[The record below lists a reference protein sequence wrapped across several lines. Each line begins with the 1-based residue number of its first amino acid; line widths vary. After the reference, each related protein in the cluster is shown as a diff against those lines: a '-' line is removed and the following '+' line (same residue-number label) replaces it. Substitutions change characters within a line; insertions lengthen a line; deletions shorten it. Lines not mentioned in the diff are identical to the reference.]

1 MSQQTVVLATD
12 TFAPDHNGTASFTK
26 RLAVGLQ
33 LQGIEVHVIAPATSR
48 LYGTFREKHDGVPI
62 IVHRLKS
69 SRIPLQPS
77 QRFVSPVGLTSKVKG
92 LLEAISPDLVHIQS
106 HINIGHHAAL
116 AAKELGLKLIATNH
130 VDAKSLIENAL
141 VLPAFVKNFLSK
153 ALIADSGRVMRLCD
167 VVVTPSQVATRL
179 LSASTGLVGVKTIS
193 GGVNPAYYKELSSA
207 NQEDR
212 ILTYVGR
219 LDREKHVFVLLE
231 AMSKLPGD
239 FKLDLNIIG
248 GGAQLSELKTL
259 AVQLKIERR
268 VHFLGELADHEVIE
282 ELGRS
287 SAFVMP
293 STQELLSMATL
304 EAMAAGRPV
313 IAARALALADL
324 VSDGR
329 SGILFQPDSAN
340 DLARAIQNMFTQPEP
355 KFHAMCEAAKEV
367 AAAHSIERTLAE
379 YLDLYFGQAAEQP
392 KNIQPLLGSVRL
404 GRAANG
410 VLERLDGVR
419 GQVLE
424 TFTDARFTILR
435 RTKSARKKISR
446 SLSNAISRIR
456 KDD

>member
-1 MSQQTVVLATD
+1 MTQRTVVLATD

-77 QRFVSPVGLTSKVKG
+77 QRFVSPIGLTSKVKG

-116 AAKELGLKLIATNH
+116 AAKELGLKLVATNH
-130 VDAKSLIENAL
+130 VDAKSFVENAL
-141 VLPAFVKNFLSK
+141 VLPAFAKNFL
-153 ALIADSGRVMRLCD
+153 ARTLIADSGRVMRLCD
-167 VVVTPSQVATRL
+167 VVATPSKVATDL
-179 LSASTGLVGVKTIS
+179 LTKSTGLVGVQTVP
-193 GGVNPAYYKELSSA
+193 GGVNPALYSDLPTAKQA
-207 NQEDR
+207 DR
-212 ILTYVGR
+212 VLTYVGR
-219 LDREKHVFVLLE
+219 LDLEKHVYVLLE
-231 AMSKLPGD
+231 AIAKLPSV
-239 FKLDLNIIG
+239 FKLDVNIIG
-248 GGAQLSELKTL
+248 GGAQLAELKTL
-259 AVQLKIERR
+259 AAELKIERR
-268 VHFLGELADHEVIE
+268 IHFLGELADHEVIE

-293 STQELLSMATL
+293 STQELLSLATL

-313 IAARALALADL
+313 IAARALALAEW
-324 VSDGR
+324 VTDGTA
-329 SGILFQPDSAN
+329 GILFQPDSAN
-340 DLARAIQNMFTQPEP
+340 DLSNAIQTMFTQP
-355 KFHAMCEAAKEV
+355 V
-367 AAAHSIERTLAE
+367 AAFNAMVKVAKQTAATHSIENTLVK
-379 YLDLYFGQAAEQP
+379 YLELYFGQVDEQP
-392 KNIQPLLGSVRL
+392 KNIQPIFGSVRL

-410 VLERLDGVR
+410 VIERLDGVR
-419 GQVLE
+419 GQVVE

-435 RTKSARKKISR
+435 STKSARKKISR
-446 SLSNAISRIR
+446 SLSEAISRIR

>member
-1 MSQQTVVLATD
+1 MTARTVVLATD
-12 TFAPDHNGTASFTK
+12 TFAPDHNGTANFTK

-69 SRIPLQPS
+69 SRIPLQPA
-77 QRFVSPVGLTSKVKG
+77 QRFVSPIALTSKLKG
-92 LLEAISPDLVHIQS
+92 LLKAISPDLVHIQS

-116 AAKELGLKLIATNH
+116 AAKELGLRLVATNH
-130 VDAKSLIENAL
+130 VDAKSFVENAL
-141 VLPAFVKNFLSK
+141 VLPAFAKNFL
-153 ALIADSGRVMRLCD
+153 ARTLIADSGRVMRLCD
-167 VVVTPSQVATRL
+167 VVVTPSRIASEL
-179 LSASTGLVGVKTIS
+179 LTKSTGLAAVQTVS
-193 GGVNPAYYKELSSA
+193 GGVNPAVYTDLPAPKQA
-207 NQEDR
+207 DR
-212 ILTYVGR
+212 VLTYVGR
-219 LDREKHVFVLLE
+219 LDREKHVYVLLE
-231 AMSKLPGD
+231 AMAKLPSD

-248 GGAQLSELKTL
+248 GGAQLAELTTL
-259 AVQLKIERR
+259 AAQLKIERR
-268 VHFLGELADHEVIE
+268 IHFLGELGDHEVVE

-293 STQELLSMATL
+293 STQELLSLATL

-324 VSDGR
+324 VTDGT
-329 SGILFQPDSAN
+329 SGLLFQPDSAN
-340 DLARAIQNMFTQPEP
+340 DLAKTIQVMFTQPEEN
-355 KFHAMCEAAKEV
+355 FQSLAVAAKQT
-367 AAAHSIERTLAE
+367 ALNHSIENALAK
-379 YLDLYFGQAAEQP
+379 YLAFYFGETAEQP
-392 KNIQPLLGSVRL
+392 KNIQPILGSVRL

-410 VLERLDGVR
+410 VIERLDGVR

-435 RTKSARKKISR
+435 STKSARKKISR
-446 SLSNAISRIR
+446 SLADAISRIR

>member
-1 MSQQTVVLATD
+1 MTQRTVVLATD
-12 TFAPDHNGTASFTK
+12 TFAPDHNGTATFTK

-33 LQGIEVHVIAPATSR
+33 LQGVEVHVIAPATSR

-69 SRIPLQPS
+69 SRIPFQPS
-77 QRFVSPVGLTSKVKG
+77 QRFVSPIGLTSKVKG

-116 AAKELGLKLIATNH
+116 AAKELGLKLVATNH
-130 VDAKSLIENAL
+130 VDAKSFIENAL
-141 VLPAFVKNFLSK
+141 VLPSFAKNFLAK
-153 ALIADSGRVMRLCD
+153 TLIADSGRVMRICD
-167 VVVTPSQVATRL
+167 VVATPSRVATEL
-179 LSASTGLVGVKTIS
+179 LTKSTGLAGVQTVS
-193 GGVNPAYYKELSSA
+193 GGVNPALYAGLPLAKL
-207 NQEDR
+207 EDR
-212 ILTYVGR
+212 VLTYVGR
-219 LDREKHVFVLLE
+219 LDREKHVYVLLE
-231 AMSKLPGD
+231 AVAKLPKD
-239 FKLDLNIIG
+239 FKLDVNIIG

-259 AVQLKIERR
+259 AAQLKIEKRI
-268 VHFLGELADHEVIE
+268 HFLGELADHEVVE

-324 VSDGR
+324 VTDGS
-329 SGILFQPDSAN
+329 SGLLFQPDSAN
-340 DLARAIQNMFTQPEP
+340 DLAKSIQSMFSQSQSA
-355 KFHAMCEAAKEV
+355 FVAMAKAAKQT
-367 AAAHSIERTLAE
+367 ALTHSIEITLAK
-379 YLDLYFGQAAEQP
+379 YLELYFGESVEHS

-410 VLERLDGVR
+410 VIERLDGVR

-435 RTKSARKKISR
+435 STSSARKKISR
-446 SLSNAISRIR
+446 SLSEAISRIR

>member
-1 MSQQTVVLATD
+1 MTQRTVVLATD
-12 TFAPDHNGTASFTK
+12 TFAPDHNGTATFTK

-33 LQGIEVHVIAPATSR
+33 LQGLEVHVIAPATSR

-77 QRFVSPVGLTSKVKG
+77 QRFVSPIGLTSKVKG

-116 AAKELGLKLIATNH
+116 AAKELGLKLVATNH
-130 VDAKSLIENAL
+130 VDAKSFIENAL
-141 VLPAFVKNFLSK
+141 VLPTFAKNFLAK
-153 ALIADSGRVMRLCD
+153 ALIADSGRVMRICD
-167 VVVTPSQVATRL
+167 VVATPSQVATEL
-179 LSASTGLVGVKTIS
+179 LTKSTGLAGVQTVS
-193 GGVNPAYYKELSSA
+193 GGVNPALYAELPLA
-207 NQEDR
+207 KLEDR
-212 ILTYVGR
+212 VLTYVGR
-219 LDREKHVFVLLE
+219 LDREKHVYVLLE
-231 AMSKLPGD
+231 AVAKLPKD
-239 FKLDLNIIG
+239 FKLDVNIIG

-259 AVQLKIERR
+259 AAQLKIEKRI
-268 VHFLGELADHEVIE
+268 HFLGELADHEVVE

-324 VSDGR
+324 VTDGS
-329 SGILFQPDSAN
+329 SGLLFQPDSAN
-340 DLARAIQNMFTQPEP
+340 DLAKSIQSMFSQSEAS
-355 KFHAMCEAAKEV
+355 FLAMAKAAKQT
-367 AAAHSIERTLAE
+367 ALKHSIEITLAK
-379 YLDLYFGQAAEQP
+379 YLELYFGETVEHP

-410 VLERLDGVR
+410 VIERLDGVR

-435 RTKSARKKISR
+435 STRSARKKISR
-446 SLSNAISRIR
+446 SLSEAISRIR

>member
-1 MSQQTVVLATD
+1 MTQRTVVLATD
-12 TFAPDHNGTASFTK
+12 TFAPDHNGTATFTK

-33 LQGIEVHVIAPATSR
+33 LQGLEVHVIAPATSR

-69 SRIPLQPS
+69 SRIPFQPS
-77 QRFVSPVGLTSKVKG
+77 QRFVSPIGLTSKVKG

-116 AAKELGLKLIATNH
+116 AAKELGLKLVATNH
-130 VDAKSLIENAL
+130 VDAKSFIENAL
-141 VLPAFVKNFLSK
+141 VLPSFAKNFLAK
-153 ALIADSGRVMRLCD
+153 TLIADSGRVMRICD
-167 VVVTPSQVATRL
+167 VVATPSRVATEL
-179 LSASTGLVGVKTIS
+179 LTKSTGLAGVQTVS
-193 GGVNPAYYKELSSA
+193 GGVNPALYAGLPLAKL
-207 NQEDR
+207 EDR
-212 ILTYVGR
+212 VLTYVGR
-219 LDREKHVFVLLE
+219 LDREKHVYVLLE
-231 AMSKLPGD
+231 AVAKLPKD
-239 FKLDLNIIG
+239 FKLDVNIIG

-259 AVQLKIERR
+259 AAQLKIEKRI
-268 VHFLGELADHEVIE
+268 HFLGELADHEVVE

-324 VSDGR
+324 VTDGS
-329 SGILFQPDSAN
+329 SGLLFQPDSAN
-340 DLARAIQNMFTQPEP
+340 DLAKSIQSMFNQSQSA
-355 KFHAMCEAAKEV
+355 FLAMARAAKQT
-367 AAAHSIERTLAE
+367 ALTHSLEITLAK
-379 YLDLYFGQAAEQP
+379 YLELYFGESVEHS

-410 VLERLDGVR
+410 VIERLDGVR

-435 RTKSARKKISR
+435 STSTARKKISR
-446 SLSNAISRIR
+446 SLSEAISRIR

>member
-1 MSQQTVVLATD
+1 MTQRTVVLATD
-12 TFAPDHNGTASFTK
+12 TFAPDHNGTATFTK

-33 LQGIEVHVIAPATSR
+33 LQGLEVHVIAPATSR

-69 SRIPLQPS
+69 SRIPFQPS
-77 QRFVSPVGLTSKVKG
+77 QRFVSPIGLTSKVKG

-116 AAKELGLKLIATNH
+116 AAKELGLKLVATNH
-130 VDAKSLIENAL
+130 VDAKSFIENAL
-141 VLPAFVKNFLSK
+141 VLPSFAKNFLAK
-153 ALIADSGRVMRLCD
+153 TLIADSGRVMRICD
-167 VVVTPSQVATRL
+167 VVATPSRVATEL
-179 LSASTGLVGVKTIS
+179 LTKSTGLAGVQTVS
-193 GGVNPAYYKELSSA
+193 GGVNPALYAGLPLAKL
-207 NQEDR
+207 EDR
-212 ILTYVGR
+212 VLTYVGR
-219 LDREKHVFVLLE
+219 LDREKHVYVLLE
-231 AMSKLPGD
+231 AVAKLPKD
-239 FKLDLNIIG
+239 FKLDVNIIG

-259 AVQLKIERR
+259 AAQLKIEKRI
-268 VHFLGELADHEVIE
+268 HFLGELADHEVVE

-324 VSDGR
+324 VTDGS
-329 SGILFQPDSAN
+329 SGLLFQPDSAN
-340 DLARAIQNMFTQPEP
+340 DLAKSIQSMFSQSQSA
-355 KFHAMCEAAKEV
+355 FVAMAKAAKQT
-367 AAAHSIERTLAE
+367 ALTHSIEITLAK
-379 YLDLYFGQAAEQP
+379 YLELYFGESVEHS

-410 VLERLDGVR
+410 VIERLDGVR

-435 RTKSARKKISR
+435 STRSARKKISR
-446 SLSNAISRIR
+446 SLSEAISRIR
-456 KDD
+456 KED

>member
-1 MSQQTVVLATD
+1 MTQRTVVLATD
-12 TFAPDHNGTASFTK
+12 TFAPDHNGTANFTK

-69 SRIPLQPS
+69 IRIPLQPS
-77 QRFVSPVGLTSKVKG
+77 QRFVSPIALTSKVKG

-130 VDAKSLIENAL
+130 VDAKSFIENAL
-141 VLPAFVKNFLSK
+141 VLPAFAKNFL
-153 ALIADSGRVMRLCD
+153 ARTLIADSGRVMRLCD
-167 VVVTPSQVATRL
+167 VVATPSRVATDL
-179 LSASTGLVGVKTIS
+179 LAKSTGLAGVQTVS
-193 GGVNPAYYKELSSA
+193 GGVNPALYADLPSPKQA
-207 NQEDR
+207 DR
-212 ILTYVGR
+212 LLTYVGR
-219 LDREKHVFVLLE
+219 LDREKHVYVLLE
-231 AMSKLPGD
+231 AMAKLPSD
-239 FKLDLNIIG
+239 FKLDLNIVG
-248 GGAQLSELKTL
+248 GGSQLSELKTL
-259 AVQLKIERR
+259 AAQLKIERR
-268 VHFLGELADHEVIE
+268 IHFLGELADHEVVE

-313 IAARALALADL
+313 IAAKALALADL
-324 VSDGR
+324 VVDGA
-329 SGILFQPDSAN
+329 SGILFQPDSATA
-340 DLARAIQNMFTQPEP
+340 LAKAIQHMFTQTDEN
-355 KFHAMCEAAKEV
+355 FIAMSIAAKQT
-367 AAAHSIERTLAE
+367 AAAHSIENTLAK
-379 YLDLYFGQAAEQP
+379 YLELYFGETTEQP
-392 KNIQPLLGSVRL
+392 KNIQPILGSVRL

-410 VLERLDGVR
+410 VIERLDGAR

-435 RTKSARKKISR
+435 STQSARKKISR
-446 SLSNAISRIR
+446 SLSEAISRIR

>member
-1 MSQQTVVLATD
+1 MTQRTVVLATD
-12 TFAPDHNGTASFTK
+12 TFAPDHNGTATFTK

-33 LQGIEVHVIAPATSR
+33 LQGLEVHVIAPATSR

-69 SRIPLQPS
+69 SRIPFQPS
-77 QRFVSPVGLTSKVKG
+77 QRFVSPIGLTSKVKG

-116 AAKELGLKLIATNH
+116 AAKELGLKLVATNH
-130 VDAKSLIENAL
+130 VDAKSFIENAL
-141 VLPAFVKNFLSK
+141 ALPSFAKNFLAK
-153 ALIADSGRVMRLCD
+153 TLIADSGRVMRICD
-167 VVVTPSQVATRL
+167 VVATPSRVATEL
-179 LSASTGLVGVKTIS
+179 LTKSTGLAGVQTVS
-193 GGVNPAYYKELSSA
+193 GGVNPALYAGLPLA
-207 NQEDR
+207 TLEDR
-212 ILTYVGR
+212 VLTYVGR
-219 LDREKHVFVLLE
+219 LDREKHVYVLLE
-231 AMSKLPGD
+231 AVAKLPKD
-239 FKLDLNIIG
+239 FKLDVNIIG

-259 AVQLKIERR
+259 AAQLKIEKRI
-268 VHFLGELADHEVIE
+268 HFLGELADHEVVE

-324 VSDGR
+324 VTDGS
-329 SGILFQPDSAN
+329 SGLLFQPDSAN
-340 DLARAIQNMFTQPEP
+340 DLAKSIQSMFSQSQSA
-355 KFHAMCEAAKEV
+355 FVAMAKAAKQT
-367 AAAHSIERTLAE
+367 ALTHSIEITLAK
-379 YLDLYFGQAAEQP
+379 YLELYFGESVEHS

-410 VLERLDGVR
+410 VIERLDGVR

-435 RTKSARKKISR
+435 STRSARKKISR
-446 SLSNAISRIR
+446 SLSEAISRIR

>member
-1 MSQQTVVLATD
+1 MSQRTVVLATD
-12 TFAPDHNGTASFTK
+12 TFSPDHNGTASFTK

-77 QRFVSPVGLTSKVKG
+77 QRFVSPLGLTSKVKG

-116 AAKELGLKLIATNH
+116 AAKELGLKLVATNH
-130 VDAKSLIENAL
+130 VDAKSFVENSL
-141 VLPAFVKNFLSK
+141 VLPTFAKDFLAK
-153 ALIADSGRVMRLCD
+153 RLTTDSGRVMRLCD
-167 VVVTPSQVATRL
+167 VVVAPSRVATDL
-179 LSASTGLVGVKTIS
+179 LTKATGLAGVQTIS
-193 GGVNPAYYKELSSA
+193 GGVNPAIYSELPRA
-207 NQEDR
+207 KQQDR
-212 ILTYVGR
+212 VLTYVGR
-219 LDREKHVFVLLE
+219 LDREKHVYVLLE
-231 AMSKLPGD
+231 AVAKLPND
-239 FKLDLNIIG
+239 FELEVNIIG

-259 AVQLKIERR
+259 AAQLKIERR
-268 VHFLGELADHEVIE
+268 IHFLGELADHEVVE
-282 ELGRS
+282 ELGRC

-304 EAMAAGRPV
+304 EAMAAGRPI
-313 IAARALALADL
+313 IAANALALADL
-324 VSDGR
+324 VTDGT
-329 SGILFQPDSAN
+329 SGLLFQPDSAN
-340 DLARAIQNMFTQPEP
+340 DLAKCIQAMFGLSETSFRAM
-355 KFHAMCEAAKEV
+355 ARDAKLTAE
-367 AAAHSIERTLAE
+367 AHSMENTLAK
-379 YLDLYFGQAAEQP
+379 YLELYFGDSAGHP

-410 VLERLDGVR
+410 VIERLDGVR

-435 RTKSARKKISR
+435 STSSARKKISR
-446 SLSNAISRIR
+446 SLADAISRMR

>member
-1 MSQQTVVLATD
+1 MSQSTVVLATD
-12 TFAPDHNGTASFTK
+12 TFAPDHNGTANFTK

-77 QRFVSPVGLTSKVKG
+77 QRFVSPFGLTSKVKG

-116 AAKELGLKLIATNH
+116 AAKELGLKLVATNH
-130 VDAKSLIENAL
+130 VDAKSLIENSL
-141 VLPAFVKNFLSK
+141 VLPAFVKSFLSR
-153 ALIADSGRVMRLCD
+153 ALIADSGRVLRLCD
-167 VVVTPSQVATRL
+167 VVATPSQVASKL
-179 LSASTGLVGVKTIS
+179 LSDSTGLSGVQTIS
-193 GGVNPAYYKELSSA
+193 GGVNPALYKELPKA
-207 NQEDR
+207 NQDDR
-212 ILTYVGR
+212 ILVYVGR

-231 AMSKLPGD
+231 ALAKLPSD
-239 FKLDLNIIG
+239 FELDLNIIG

-259 AVQLKIERR
+259 ASQLKIERR
-268 VHFLGELADHEVIE
+268 IHFLGELADHEVIE

-324 VSDGR
+324 VTDGQ

-340 DLARAIQNMFTQPEP
+340 DLARAIQTMFNLPASQ
-355 KFHAMCEAAKEV
+355 FHAMCEAAKV
-367 AAAHSIERTLAE
+367 TASTHSIEQTLAK
-379 YLDLYFGQAAEQP
+379 YLELYFGQTSGQP

-410 VLERLDGVR
+410 VVERLDGVR

-424 TFTDARFTILR
+424 TFTDARFTILLSTR
-435 RTKSARKKISR
+435 SARKKISR
-446 SLSNAISRIR
+446 SLSKAISRIR

>member
-1 MSQQTVVLATD
+1 MTQRTVVLATD
-12 TFAPDHNGTASFTK
+12 TFAPDHNGTATFTK

-33 LQGIEVHVIAPATSR
+33 LQGLEVHVIAPATSR

-77 QRFVSPVGLTSKVKG
+77 QRFVSPIGLTAKVKG

-130 VDAKSLIENAL
+130 VDAESFIENAL
-141 VLPAFVKNFLSK
+141 VLPTFAKNFLAK
-153 ALIADSGRVMRLCD
+153 RLIADSGRVMRICD
-167 VVVTPSQVATRL
+167 VVATPSQVATEL
-179 LSASTGLVGVKTIS
+179 LTKSTGLAGVQTVS
-193 GGVNPAYYKELSSA
+193 GGVNPALYAELPLA
-207 NQEDR
+207 KLEDR
-212 ILTYVGR
+212 VLTYVGR
-219 LDREKHVFVLLE
+219 LDREKHVYVLLE
-231 AMSKLPGD
+231 AVAKLPKD
-239 FKLDLNIIG
+239 FKLDVNIIG
-248 GGAQLSELKTL
+248 GGAQLSELKNL
-259 AVQLKIERR
+259 AAQLKIEKRI
-268 VHFLGELADHEVIE
+268 HFLGELADHEVVE

-324 VSDGR
+324 VSDGT
-329 SGILFQPDSAN
+329 SGLLFQPDSAN
-340 DLARAIQNMFTQPEP
+340 DLAKSIQAMFTQPETN
-355 KFHAMCEAAKEV
+355 FQAMAVAAKKT
-367 AAAHSIERTLAE
+367 ALTHSIEITLAK
-379 YLDLYFGQAAEQP
+379 YLELYFGESVEHP

-410 VLERLDGVR
+410 VIERLDGVR

-435 RTKSARKKISR
+435 STRSARKKISR
-446 SLSNAISRIR
+446 SLSEAISRIR

>member
-1 MSQQTVVLATD
+1 MTQRTVVLATD
-12 TFAPDHNGTASFTK
+12 TFAPDHNGTATFTK

-33 LQGIEVHVIAPATSR
+33 LQGLEVHVIAPATSR

-69 SRIPLQPS
+69 SRIPFQPS
-77 QRFVSPVGLTSKVKG
+77 QRFVSPIGLTSKVKG

-116 AAKELGLKLIATNH
+116 AAKELGLKLVATNH
-130 VDAKSLIENAL
+130 VDAKSFIENAL
-141 VLPAFVKNFLSK
+141 VLPSFAKNFLAK
-153 ALIADSGRVMRLCD
+153 TLIADSGRVMRICD
-167 VVVTPSQVATRL
+167 VVATPSRVATEL
-179 LSASTGLVGVKTIS
+179 LTESTGLTGVQTVS
-193 GGVNPAYYKELSSA
+193 GGVNPALYAGVPLAKL
-207 NQEDR
+207 EDR
-212 ILTYVGR
+212 VLTYVGR
-219 LDREKHVFVLLE
+219 LDREKHVYVLLE
-231 AMSKLPGD
+231 AVAKLPKD
-239 FKLDLNIIG
+239 FKLDVNIIG

-259 AVQLKIERR
+259 AAQLKIEKRI
-268 VHFLGELADHEVIE
+268 HFLGELADHEVVE

-324 VSDGR
+324 VTDGR
-329 SGILFQPDSAN
+329 SGLLFQPDSAN
-340 DLARAIQNMFTQPEP
+340 DLAKSIQSMFNQSQSA
-355 KFHAMCEAAKEV
+355 FLAMARAAKQT
-367 AAAHSIERTLAE
+367 ALTHSIEITLAK
-379 YLDLYFGQAAEQP
+379 YLELYFGESVEHS

-410 VLERLDGVR
+410 VIERLDGVR

-435 RTKSARKKISR
+435 STSTARKKISR
-446 SLSNAISRIR
+446 SLSEAISRIR

>member
-1 MSQQTVVLATD
+1 MNQRTVVLATD

-69 SRIPLQPS
+69 RRIPLQPT
-77 QRFVSPVGLTSKVKG
+77 QRFVSPIGLTAKVKG

-106 HINIGHHAAL
+106 HINIGHHAAT
-116 AAKELGLKLIATNH
+116 AAKELGLKLVATNH

-141 VLPAFVKNFLSK
+141 VLPSFAKNFLSGI
-153 ALIADSGRVMRLCD
+153 LIADSGRVMRLCD
-167 VVVTPSQVATRL
+167 VVATPSLVATRL
-179 LSASTGLVGVKTIS
+179 LTQSTGLAGVQTIS
-193 GGVNPAYYKELSSA
+193 GGVNPTIYAELPAA
-207 NQEDR
+207 NQDDR
-212 ILTYVGR
+212 VLAYIGR
-219 LDREKHVFVLLE
+219 LDREKHVYVLLE
-231 AMSKLPGD
+231 AMAKLPSD

-248 GGAQLSELKTL
+248 GGSQLSELKTL
-259 AVQLKIERR
+259 ATQLKIETRI
-268 VHFLGELADHEVIE
+268 HFLGELADHEVVE
-282 ELGRS
+282 ELGRC

-304 EAMAAGRPV
+304 EAMAAGRPI
-313 IAARALALADL
+313 IAARALALAEL
-324 VSDGR
+324 VTDGH
-329 SGILFQPDSAN
+329 SGLLFQPDSAG
-340 DLARAIQNMFTQPEP
+340 DLARAIQTMFTQPVSQYRSM
-355 KFHAMCEAAKEV
+355 AEAAAQT
-367 AAAHSIERTLAE
+367 AATHSIETTLAK
-379 YLDLYFGQAAEQP
+379 YLELYFGESAEQP
-392 KNIQPLLGSVRL
+392 KNIQPILGSVRL

-410 VLERLDGVR
+410 VIEQLDGVR
-419 GQVLE
+419 GSVLE

-435 RTKSARKKISR
+435 KTKSARRKISR